1 MAKKKKKA
9 APQSFSPEKYIK
21 EQARKMP
28 IVACYATADWKTDMG
43 IVQATVVRQRNDG
56 NFLVGSYLVDTY
68 CLGVKDVFYNSKVDQ
83 SELDQM
89 LEHWDDS
96 TGLEPADYAEVH
108 NLIYGAVEFAEE
120 AGIRPCQQF
129 GVCQY
134 VLEED
139 DEKIPLIEYEY
150 GLNGRYYLENRMMN
164 EKRYLPILERNL
176 GVGNFDYVDRSNM
189 FDNFDSEEMLNVVE
203 NLAKRVEEY
212 PDEPYS
218 YVPTMVYPSSP
229 KIKHKILEKQ
239 IFSEESEIPVK
250 ELKKIL
256 ALPQDE
262 VIEDLGN
269 IIYYVIGNTRR
280 DDDKEFKYF
289 GCELLKCV
297 PLLTH
302 YGDARGLDPL
312 LEIMRQNENFVEA
325 HLGTFA
331 IDSFLAALYSMGP
344 KNLDAIEGLWYTP
357 GINTYYRATVSEA
370 MRDIAYYH
378 PELRDDI
385 LSRFDKLMDYIIERL
400 PERRGCDSHSAAMAI
415 WALSEMRAKEF
426 LPRIKELCDTGL
438 VDLDISGEY
447 EDIVKLMDQKERTVK
462 GFGIPNFDIMK
473 ELGRN

>member
-9 APQSFSPEKYIK
+9 VPQNFSPEKYIK

-28 IVACYATADWKTDMG
+28 IVECYMTADWKTDMG
-43 IVQATVVRQRNDG
+43 LVQAIVVRERNDG
-56 NFLVGSYLVDTY
+56 NFLVGSFLVDTY
-68 CLGVKDVFYNSKVDQ
+68 CLGVKDAFCNVK
-83 SELDQM
+83 LDQAQ
-89 LEHWDDS
+89 LDQLFRDWNDISEW
-96 TGLEPADYAEVH
+96 EPAEYAEVH

-120 AGIRPCQQF
+120 AGIRPCQPF

-150 GLNGRYYLENRMMN
+150 GRNGRHYLENGMSN

-176 GVGNFDYVDRSNM
+176 GVGNFDYADRSNM
-189 FDNFDSEEMLNVVE
+189 FDDFDSEEMLNAVE
-203 NLAKRVEEY
+203 KMSKHNEKY
-212 PDEPYS
+212 PEEPYS
-218 YVPTMVYPSSP
+218 YVPTMKYPTSP

-262 VIEDLGN
+262 VIEDLCN
-269 IIYYVIGNTRR
+269 IIYFVIGNTRR
-280 DDDKEFKYF
+280 EDNKDLKYF
-289 GCELLKCV
+289 GCELKKCI

-302 YGDARGLDPL
+302 YGDPRGLDAL
-312 LEIMRQNENFVEA
+312 LEIMRQSENFVDA
-325 HLGTFA
+325 HLGYAALDDF
-331 IDSFLAALYSMGP
+331 IPALYSMGQ
-344 KNLDAIEGLWYTP
+344 KNLDALEEFCYTP
-357 GINTYYRATVSEA
+357 GINNAYRATVPEA

-385 LSRFDKLMDYIIERL
+385 LRRFDRIMDYTIERL
-400 PERRGCDSHSAAMAI
+400 PELRGCDSYFAAITI
-415 WALSEMRAKEF
+415 WSLTEMRAKEF
-426 LPRIKELCDTGL
+426 LPRIKALCDTGL

-447 EDIVKLMDQKERTVK
+447 DDIVGWMDEEERPAK
-462 GFGIPNFDIMK
+462 SMGIPDFDIIK